1 MTQPSGASF
10 LTLAQFTAMWDGA
23 PLSVQQ
29 QAMVSL
35 LLQVASGWVLNQSPG
50 RPLTDPA
57 AQFVVYDVVSN
68 AARYQKYGK
77 LATFS
82 KTTGHRT
89 DAGSFDSPMKA
100 LEFTD
105 THKQLLGL
113 PLAAAPMSSC
123 VPNDF
128 AAADGA
134 QGWPTA
140 WSQGNDYA
148 EGWNFWELNDE

>member
-1 MTQPSGASF
+1 MTQPGGPSF
-10 LTLAQFTAMWDGA
+10 LTLSQFTAMWDGA
-23 PLSVQQ
+23 PLTIQQ
-29 QAMVSL
+29 QTMVTL
-35 LLQVASGWVLNQSPG
+35 LLQVASGWVLAQSPG
-50 RPLTDPA
+50 RPLSDPA

-77 LATFS
+77 LAHFS

-89 DAGSFDSPMKA
+89 DAGGFDSPMKA

-113 PLAAAPMSSC
+113 PLSAVPMTSC
-123 VPNDF
+123 TYGDF
-128 AAADGA
+128 AAPDDM
-134 QGWPTA
+134 QGWPTG